1 MMISP
6 EEYRKELKNLTLE
19 ELSERKEK
27 LEKFIND
34 YESNNLSEQEYL
46 VKPSPKTKYELYK
59 EYLDEVMIE
68 LGLRRHQ
75 SEWEGVKVFESQCAN
90 CKNYLGDINCKIYG
104 EIDFDIL
111 GNKKVCPNRKDNV
124 EGNNENYN
132 AKDNKAINDIIN
144 EKLQEFDDN
153 TANNLKK
160 YILEIMEKIIALPN
174 DFETSI
180 SKIINYNPKSNFVDP
195 LTQGI
200 IFNKVSEICKEI
212 KINLQLTYDDFGGL
226 AFYYTFIKMEEN
238 KMIESEKNFE
248 FLNKSIEKLT
258 KKLAQAYD
266 NNDQEQITK
275 LQNEI
280 KEATNRQLQKNVNKL
295 VKEDLKEKNYYINRE
310 VLLNK
315 LGYLY
320 EHRDKRKNYLTE
332 KDFILD
338 ELKIIKNELMSN
350 EGFETIYIPCGRAQ
364 HCINEFIYYLEK
376 KQVNDCLMD
385 IYEVIESDKNGIYNP
400 IINKDFNYSIYI
412 GNEEKSIILNMVNRL
427 EAYLND
433 SSNKYSTENLFKK
446 AKEEFNYFVEN
457 EYGVNKY
464 LSLPLPLSY
473 NKLKSLILLSSVHET
488 DHETEEIYKCGY
500 VLIDTITGNVEYK
513 LETEQLL
520 SNNFKLNLLNF
531 TPKIEIPINNKDDYN
546 NLYDR
551 YFKLLDDLILMYE
564 SKKENIENSDKIKEF
579 LNIYR
584 SIASESEQ
592 IEYSL
597 NNEFLSWCLV
607 SLQKQTIEKL
617 DFEKQNV
624 IMKETYIDEN
634 GHEQERERNIQ
645 ITKFPSEKD
654 KTDLISKID
663 AKLKD
668 VNPSYEPSIQDNI
681 TKDNRNHNVK
691 ELIDKTDEKIRK
703 INDDIAKDISHKI
716 SNLPDGTEFN
726 FQQFMNDYNITEEDK
741 KLISDLICDY
751 CQNNNIVIVEKFHNT
766 NIDPVWNIPRIKK
779 ST

>member
-1 MMISP
+1 MMISL

-19 ELSERKEK
+19 ELSERKQK

-34 YESNNLSEQEYL
+34 YENNNLFEQEYSVEL
-46 VKPSPKTKYELYK
+46 SPQTKYKLFK

-104 EIDFDIL
+104 EITFDIL

-124 EGNNENYN
+124 ERNDKNIKENQITEGENNF
-132 AKDNKAINDIIN
+132 K
-144 EKLQEFDDN
+144 
-153 TANNLKK
+153 
-160 YILEIMEKIIALPN
+160 
-174 DFETSI
+174 
-180 SKIINYNPKSNFVDP
+180 
-195 LTQGI
+195 
-200 IFNKVSEICKEI
+200 
-212 KINLQLTYDDFGGL
+212 
-226 AFYYTFIKMEEN
+226 
-238 KMIESEKNFE
+238 
-248 FLNKSIEKLT
+248 FLNKNIEKLT
-258 KKLAQAYD
+258 KELAQAYE

-275 LQNEI
+275 LQNKI
-280 KEATNRQLQKNVNKL
+280 KDATNRQLKKDVNKL

-310 VLLNK
+310 TLLNK

-320 EHRDKRKNYLTE
+320 DHRDKRKNYLTE
-332 KDFILD
+332 KDFILN
-338 ELKIIKNELMSN
+338 ELKTIKNELMSN
-350 EGFETIYIPCGRAQ
+350 DGFETPYIPCVRAQ

-400 IINKDFNYSIYI
+400 AINKDFNYSIYI

-427 EAYLND
+427 EAYLNN

-473 NKLKSLILLSSVHET
+473 NKLKSLILLSSAS
-488 DHETEEIYKCGY
+488 ETEEIYKCGY
-500 VLIDTITGNVEYK
+500 VLIDTVTGNIEYK

-520 SNNFKLNLLNF
+520 SNNFQLNLLNF

-564 SKKENIENSDKIKEF
+564 SKSEYVENKDKIKEF

-584 SIASESEQ
+584 NIAFESEQ

-597 NNEFLSWCLV
+597 NNEFLSWCLI
-607 SLQKQTIEKL
+607 SLPK
-617 DFEKQNV
+617 
-624 IMKETYIDEN
+624 
-634 GHEQERERNIQ
+634 
-645 ITKFPSEKD
+645 
-654 KTDLISKID
+654 
-663 AKLKD
+663 
-668 VNPSYEPSIQDNI
+668 
-681 TKDNRNHNVK
+681 
-691 ELIDKTDEKIRK
+691 
-703 INDDIAKDISHKI
+703 
-716 SNLPDGTEFN
+716 
-726 FQQFMNDYNITEEDK
+726 
-741 KLISDLICDY
+741 
-751 CQNNNIVIVEKFHNT
+751 
-766 NIDPVWNIPRIKK
+766 
-779 ST
+779 

>member
-6 EEYRKELKNLTLE
+6 EKYREELKNLTLE

-34 YESNNLSEQEYL
+34 YENNNLSEQEYL
-46 VKPSPKTKYELYK
+46 VKPYPKTKYELYK

-75 SEWEGVKVFESQCAN
+75 SEWERVKVFESQCAN
-90 CKNYLGDINCKIYG
+90 CKNYLGDINCKIYD

-111 GNKKVCPNRKDNV
+111 GNKKECSNRKDNV

-132 AKDNKAINDIIN
+132 AKDNKAITDIID

-153 TANNLKK
+153 TANNLRK
-160 YILEIMEKIIALPN
+160 YILEIMKKIIALPN

-180 SKIINYNPKSNFVDP
+180 SKIINYNPESNFVDP
-195 LTQGI
+195 LTQEI
-200 IFNKVSEICKEI
+200 IFNKVSEISKEI
-212 KINLQLTYDDFGGL
+212 SINLQLTYDGFGGL
-226 AFYYTFIKMEEN
+226 AFYYTFIKMEKN
-238 KMIESEKNFE
+238 KMIESENSFKP
-248 FLNKSIEKLT
+248 LNKNIEKLT

-280 KEATNRQLQKNVNKL
+280 KEVTNRQLQKNVNKL
-295 VKEDLKEKNYYINRE
+295 VKKDLKEKNYYINRE
-310 VLLNK
+310 ILLNK

-350 EGFETIYIPCGRAQ
+350 EDFETIYIPCVRAQ

-385 IYEVIESDKNGIYNP
+385 IYEIIESDKNGIYNP

-427 EAYLND
+427 EACVND

-457 EYGVNKY
+457 EYGVNKH

-473 NKLKSLILLSSVHET
+473 NKLKSLILLSSYS
-488 DHETEEIYKCGY
+488 ETEEIYKCGY

-520 SNNFKLNLLNF
+520 SNNFQLNLLNF

-564 SKKENIENSDKIKEF
+564 SKSEYIENKDKIKEF

-584 SIASESEQ
+584 NMASESEQ

-597 NNEFLSWCLV
+597 NNEFLSWCLI
-607 SLQKQTIEKL
+607 SLPKQKIEKL
-617 DFEKQNV
+617 NFEKQNV
-624 IMKETYIDEN
+624 IIKETYIDEN
-634 GHEQERERNIQ
+634 GHEQEREKSVQ
-645 ITKFPSEKD
+645 MTKFPPKEEKV
-654 KTDLISKID
+654 DLISKID

-668 VNPSYEPSIQDNI
+668 INPSYEPPIRDNI
-681 TKDNRNHNVK
+681 VKSSKNHNVK
-691 ELIDKTDEKIRK
+691 ELIDKIDEEIRK
-703 INDDIAKDISHKI
+703 INENIATDIFQKI

-726 FQQFMNDYNITEEDK
+726 FQQFMNDYDIAEEDK

-751 CQNNNIVIVEKFHNT
+751 CQDNDIIIVEKLHNT
-766 NIDPVWNIPRIKK
+766 DIEPAWNIPRIKK
-779 ST
+779 NT

>member
-1 MMISP
+1 MMISL
-6 EEYRKELKNLTLE
+6 EEYKKELKNLTLE
-19 ELSERKEK
+19 ELSERKQK

-34 YESNNLSEQEYL
+34 YENNNLSEQEYL
-46 VKPSPKTKYELYK
+46 VKPSPKTKYELFK

-68 LGLRRHQ
+68 FGLRRHQ

-104 EIDFDIL
+104 EIAFDIL

-124 EGNNENYN
+124 ERNDKNIKENQ
-132 AKDNKAINDIIN
+132 IP
-144 EKLQEFDDN
+144 E
-153 TANNLKK
+153 
-160 YILEIMEKIIALPN
+160 
-174 DFETSI
+174 
-180 SKIINYNPKSNFVDP
+180 
-195 LTQGI
+195 G
-200 IFNKVSEICKEI
+200 
-212 KINLQLTYDDFGGL
+212 
-226 AFYYTFIKMEEN
+226 EN
-238 KMIESEKNFE
+238 SFK
-248 FLNKSIEKLT
+248 FLNKNIEKLT
-258 KKLAQAYD
+258 KKLAQAYE

-275 LQNEI
+275 LQNKI
-280 KEATNRQLQKNVNKL
+280 KEATNRQLKKDVNKL
-295 VKEDLKEKNYYINRE
+295 VKEDLKEKKYYINRE
-310 VLLNK
+310 ILLNK

-320 EHRDKRKNYLTE
+320 EHRDKRNNYLTE

-338 ELKIIKNELMSN
+338 ELKTIKNELMSN
-350 EGFETIYIPCGRAQ
+350 DSFETPYIPCVRAQ

-400 IINKDFNYSIYI
+400 TINKDFNYSIYI

-427 EAYLND
+427 EACLNN

-473 NKLKSLILLSSVHET
+473 NKLKSLILLSSAS
-488 DHETEEIYKCGY
+488 ETEEIYKCGY
-500 VLIDTITGNVEYK
+500 VLIDTITGNVDYK

-520 SNNFKLNLLNF
+520 SNNFQLNLLNF

-564 SKKENIENSDKIKEF
+564 SKSEYIENKDKIKEF

-584 SIASESEQ
+584 NIASESEQ

-597 NNEFLSWCLV
+597 NNEFLSWCLI
-607 SLQKQTIEKL
+607 SLPKQKIEKL

-624 IMKETYIDEN
+624 IIKETYIDEN
-634 GHEQERERNIQ
+634 GHEQERERSVQ
-645 ITKFPSEKD
+645 MTKFPPKEEKV
-654 KTDLISKID
+654 DLISKID
-663 AKLKD
+663 ARLKD
-668 VNPSYEPSIQDNI
+668 INPSYEPPIRDNI
-681 TKDNRNHNVK
+681 VKSSKNHNVK
-691 ELIDKTDEKIRK
+691 ELIDKIDEKIRK
-703 INDDIAKDISHKI
+703 INENIATDIFQKI
-716 SNLPDGTEFN
+716 SNLPDGTEFG
-726 FQQFMNDYNITEEDK
+726 FQQFMSNYDIEDQDK
-741 KLISDLICDY
+741 FVISDLICDY
-751 CQNNNIVIVEKFHNT
+751 CKDNGITIVEKFPGT
-766 NIDPVWNIPRIKK
+766 DLDFPWNISRIKK
-779 ST
+779 NR

>member
-6 EEYRKELKNLTLE
+6 EGYRKELKNLTLE

-27 LEKFIND
+27 LKKFIND
-34 YESNNLSEQEYL
+34 YENNNLSEQEYL
-46 VKPSPKTKYELYK
+46 VKPSTKTKYELYK
-59 EYLDEVMIE
+59 EYLDEVMVE
-68 LGLRRHQ
+68 FGLRRHQ

-124 EGNNENYN
+124 EENNENYN

-153 TANNLKK
+153 TVNNLRK

-180 SKIINYNPKSNFVDP
+180 SKIINYNPESNFVDP

-238 KMIESEKNFE
+238 KMIESEKSFE

-310 VLLNK
+310 ILLNK

-427 EAYLND
+427 EAYLNN

-473 NKLKSLILLSSVHET
+473 NKLKSLILLSSYSEI
-488 DHETEEIYKCGY
+488 EEIYKCGY

-513 LETEQLL
+513 LETEQPL
-520 SNNFKLNLLNF
+520 SNNFQLNLLNF

-551 YFKLLDDLILMYE
+551 YFKFLDDLILMYE
-564 SKKENIENSDKIKEF
+564 SKSEYIENKDKIKEF

-584 SIASESEQ
+584 NIASESEQ

-668 VNPSYEPSIQDNI
+668 VNPSYEPSTQDNI

-691 ELIDKTDEKIRK
+691 ELIDKIDEKIRK
-703 INDDIAKDISHKI
+703 INDDIAIDISHKI
-716 SNLPDGTEFN
+716 LNLPDGTEFN
-726 FQQFMNDYNITEEDK
+726 FQQFMNDYDITEEDK

-766 NIDPVWNIPRIKK
+766 NTEPVWNIPRIKK